1 MSGEL
6 KLIIVTTIFV
16 LEWIYVCLFRGA
28 NIGNK
33 IYDEQTE
40 EFNKGVEKDEESIHN
55 INEQE

>member
-33 IYDEQTE
+33 IYDEQLE
-40 EFNKGVEKDEESIHN
+40 ELKKNEESIHHTD
-55 INEQE
+55 EQEDK